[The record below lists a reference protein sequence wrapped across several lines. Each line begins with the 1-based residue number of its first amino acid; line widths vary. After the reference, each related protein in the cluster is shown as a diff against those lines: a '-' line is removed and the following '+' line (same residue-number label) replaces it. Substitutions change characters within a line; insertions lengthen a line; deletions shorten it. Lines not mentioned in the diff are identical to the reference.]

1 MSMNFATNLLPNTN
15 KGFDLGSSSLK
26 WNIYGEWKGDSIA
39 TTYLPSA
46 SSSAAGITT
55 VGASGGAAAYSHT
68 HAIGNITSSNS
79 NRLAYTTSEGVLYAG
94 YHYVDDSSMTVGKN
108 TAPASGYVFKVDG
121 ASQLSGNVSISGTIT
136 AGTWNGTAIGAG
148 YGGTGQS
155 SWAKGDILYAS
166 AANTLS
172 KLSASTNGYVLKLAS
187 GVPTWAAEYSYTHPT
202 TAGNKH
208 IPSGGA
214 QGDFLTWSAAGTAE
228 WGRTILYKSDTA
240 NNYCLTLTRQTAAGG
255 IPATNDTKI
264 FRIWDGS
271 NNMFLFQVEQ
281 YSTASQFGIVRM
293 NIGNATASGT
303 AGNYYGKIRMYHPN
317 TLYTDISATQGTL
330 GGESSA
336 CFIYYTRAI
345 KASAV
350 YGAVWNDYAEFRRA
364 DNIIEKGRCVID
376 QDNGV
381 LTLAQKRLMPG
392 AQIVSDTYGFA
403 IGETEEANTPTAV
416 SGRVLVYP
424 YRDRSEYHAGM
435 AVCSAPNGTV
445 DIMTREEIK
454 EYPDCIVGIVS
465 EIPDYDTWGTGN
477 VAVNG
482 RIWIKVR

>member
-1 MSMNFATNLLPNTN
+1 
-15 KGFDLGSSSLK
+15 
-26 WNIYGEWKGDSIA
+26 
-39 TTYLPSA
+39 
-46 SSSAAGITT
+46 
-55 VGASGGAAAYSHT
+55 
-68 HAIGNITSSNS
+68 
-79 NRLAYTTSEGVLYAG
+79 
-94 YHYVDDSSMTVGKN
+94 
-108 TAPASGYVFKVDG
+108 
-121 ASQLSGNVSISGTIT
+121 
-136 AGTWNGTAIGAG
+136 
-148 YGGTGQS
+148 
-155 SWAKGDILYAS
+155 
-166 AANTLS
+166 
-172 KLSASTNGYVLKLAS
+172 
-187 GVPTWAAEYSYTHPT
+187 
-202 TAGNKH
+202 
-208 IPSGGA
+208 
-214 QGDFLTWSAAGTAE
+214 
-228 WGRTILYKSDTA
+228 
-240 NNYCLTLTRQTAAGG
+240 
-255 IPATNDTKI
+255 
-264 FRIWDGS
+264 
-271 NNMFLFQVEQ
+271 
-281 YSTASQFGIVRM
+281 M

-454 EYPDCIVGIVS
+454 EYPDCIIGIVS